1 MSKVYATAT
10 REELEE
16 FASLNKRRTA
26 LKRMMEDITE
36 QYEKWGEEANRQWER
51 IRDKYDLPENP
62 PLKIDHKT
70 GEITEI

>member
-1 MSKVYATAT
+1 MNKVYATAT
-10 REELEE
+10 KEELDV
-16 FASLNKRRTA
+16 FASLTKRRTA

-36 QYEKWGEEANRQWER
+36 QYDKWAEEAHRQWER

-70 GEITEI
+70 GEITEG